1 MAFFRDDRYVT
12 DGLGRA
18 LSGAQVYYLTQ
29 PANTS
34 VFPPTPL
41 ALLFTSE
48 AGTIPLTNP
57 VITDG
62 FGHSFAYM
70 DNTVQY
76 TVYIAHPLFGQY
88 PIILPDQA
96 IAGSTISVPGVL
108 FSGSLLGT
116 INGTNTVFTLTNG
129 GTPLSGAPHQADV
142 WLNFPLIP
150 GAGYVISGNQVTF
163 ANAPQP
169 ASGGNPADILYAQGI
184 L

>member
-1 MAFFRDDRYVT
+1 MAVGRDDRYVT

-29 PANTS
+29 PANTTT
-34 VFPPTPL
+34 VPPTPL
-41 ALLFTSE
+41 ATVYSDE
-48 AGTIPLTNP
+48 TGTVPLANP

-62 FGHSFAYM
+62 FGHSFAYL
-70 DNTVQY
+70 NNANQY
-76 TVYIAHPLFGQY
+76 TVYIAHPLFGVS

-96 IAGSTISVPGVL
+96 ITGGNSSPSLLFAGN
-108 FSGSLLGT
+108 LLGT

-129 GTPLSGAPHQADV
+129 GVAISGSPAQAEV

-150 GAGYVISGNQVTF
+150 GAGYTIAGNQVTF

>member
-12 DGLGRA
+12 DALGRA
-18 LSGAQVYYLTQ
+18 LSGAQVFYLTQ

-34 VFPPTPL
+34 VYPPTPL
-41 ALLFTSE
+41 ASLFTDE
-48 AGTIPLTNP
+48 TGTVPLTNP

-70 DNTVQY
+70 DNSVQY

-96 IAGSTISVPGVL
+96 IVGGTVATPGVL
-108 FSGSLLGT
+108 FAGTPSGT
-116 INGTNTVFTLTNG
+116 INGTNRVFTLTNAG
-129 GTPLSGAPHQADV
+129 IPLLGAPRQADV

-150 GAGYVISGNQVTF
+150 GAGYVISGNQLTYAV
-163 ANAPQP
+163 APQP
-169 ASGGNPADILYAQGI
+169 AAGGNPADILYAQGI